1 MTQETN
7 HQQNNQLNRTQPS
20 PQLVS
25 LLQGKLNT
33 LIGKSSGYIEN
44 LPEDVK
50 RRICGLNFYQFEHAK
65 LEAKFQEEIL
75 ALEKKYLKLYQP
87 YYEKRAKVVRGE
99 CEPAEEEITAG
110 ASLFEKEKERQ
121 AQEGDPATEKN
132 KEVQGDPAA
141 EKSKEESTG
150 DSCKGIPEFWLTAM
164 KNLITISD
172 NITERDEEAL
182 KHLIDI
188 RISYL
193 ENPGF
198 QLEFEFEENKFFSN
212 TLLVKTYYYQDE
224 PGYGGDYVYD
234 HAEGTKIDWKEG
246 MDLTITVETKRQKHK
261 GTNKTRVV
269 KTTVPAESFFQF
281 FNPPP
286 PDCEEDDDDADLDSR
301 LETDYQIGED
311 IKEKLIPRAIDWYTG
326 KALEYEDMLDDDEYF
341 EGDDYD
347 EGDYEIDDDEDDG
360 DDEGAGGRNGEVGE
374 RPECKQ
380 Q

>member
-7 HQQNNQLNRTQPS
+7 HQQNNQLNRSQPS

-25 LLQGKLNT
+25 LLQGKLST
-33 LIGKSSGYIEN
+33 LVGKSSGYIEN

-50 RRICGLNFYQFEHAK
+50 RRICGLNFYQSEHAK

-110 ASLFEKEKERQ
+110 ASLFEKEKEKQ
-121 AQEGDPATEKN
+121 AQEGDEKN
-132 KEVQGDPAA
+132 KDIQGDPAA
-141 EKSKEESTG
+141 EKSKEVQEG
-150 DSCKGIPEFWLTAM
+150 DEGPCKGIPEFWLTAM
-164 KNLITISD
+164 KNLFTISD

-246 MDLTITVETKRQKHK
+246 RDLTITFTISILFI

-269 KTTVPAESFFQF
+269 KTTVPAASFFQF

-286 PDCEEDDDDADLDSR
+286 PDCEEEDDDDDLDQR

-326 KALEYEDMLDDDEYF
+326 RRKEW
-341 EGDDYD
+341 
-347 EGDYEIDDDEDDG
+347 
-360 DDEGAGGRNGEVGE
+360 GE